1 MIEPYKKES
10 RKDSLVNKVSKGI
23 LLKGDGQS
31 IKESYMVSF
40 TISLLITFWQNK
52 WHFEYKYDD
61 RVS

>member
-31 IKESYMVSF
+31 IKEAYMVSF
-40 TISLLITFWQNK
+40 TISLLITF
-52 WHFEYKYDD
+52 
-61 RVS
+61 